1 MRRAVRILLLAAVF
15 AVLMTTSALASDWDE
30 LGSQF
35 ELDKV
40 QEAVPESAEELMED
54 VEILPG
60 TDFGSALESILRS
73 GIAKLGT
80 SVKGAMK
87 SAVLILMAAVIC
99 GAVGVIYS
107 PAGGFDVLRLAGVLA
122 VAAIAAGDI
131 SACVGLGRSM
141 ITELSDF
148 SKVLLPTLTA
158 TSAVS
163 GAVTSAAAK
172 YAAAA
177 LFMDVLITCVEN
189 ILLPLIYAY
198 IAAVI
203 AECAIGGE
211 GLSGAAS
218 FLKWLA
224 TSLLTVIVLAFV
236 VYLSVSGLVSGSADA
251 ATVRVAKTAIS
262 TALPVVGSIVSDA
275 ASTVLLGASVI
286 KSTVGAFGVLAVA
299 AVCLVPVLRLACH
312 YLLYKGAA
320 KLSAAISGGA
330 LAKAAGGISGA
341 FGMVMGAMG
350 ACAMMLFFSII
361 SFVQAVN

>member
-1 MRRAVRILLLAAVF
+1 MRRTVRIVILCAVF
-15 AVLMTTSALASDWDE
+15 AALLSGSALADE
-30 LGSQF
+30 NAVFDEEKLR
-35 ELDKV
+35 
-40 QEAVPESAEELMED
+40 EAVPESARELMED
-54 VEILPG
+54 IEPSAD
-60 TDFGSALESILRS
+60 TDFGGALENIVRSAAAQVGSSIS
-73 GIAKLGT
+73 GVL
-80 SVKGAMK
+80 K
-87 SAVLILMAAVIC
+87 SAVLILSAAVIC
-99 GAVGVIYS
+99 GVVGVLYS
-107 PAGGFDVLRLAGVLA
+107 PSGGIDALRLAGVLA

-131 SACVGLGRSM
+131 STCVGLGRSM
-141 ITELSDF
+141 ITELSEF

-158 TSAVS
+158 TAAVS
-163 GAVTSAAAK
+163 GAVSSAAAK

-177 LFMDVLITCVEN
+177 LFMDVLISCVEN

-218 FLKWLA
+218 FLKWLT
-224 TSLLTVIVLAFV
+224 TSLLTLIVLAFV
-236 VYLSVSGLVSGSADA
+236 VYLSVSGLVTGAADA

-262 TALPVVGSIVSDA
+262 TTLPVVGGIISDA

-286 KSTVGAFGVLAVA
+286 KSSVGAFGMLAVA

-320 KLSAAISGGA
+320 KLSSAIAGGTFA
-330 LAKAAGGISGA
+330 GAAGGISGA

-350 ACAMMLFFSII
+350 ACTMMMFFSII

>member
-1 MRRAVRILLLAAVF
+1 MRRAVSVVLLAL
-15 AVLMTTSALASDWDE
+15 VLLFGTGQTASAADME
-30 LGSQF
+30 QQF
-35 ELDKV
+35 DTRQVE
-40 QEAVPESAEELMED
+40 QAVPESAAELMED
-54 VEILPG
+54 VELSPG
-60 TDFGSALESILRS
+60 TDFGGALEKIMKKAAEQA
-73 GIAKLGT
+73 GGAI
-80 SVKGAMK
+80 KGAVR

-99 GAVGVIYS
+99 GVAGVIYS
-107 PAGGFDVLRLAGVLA
+107 PGGGTDVLRLAGVLA
-122 VAAIAAGDI
+122 VAAISAGDI

-141 ITELSDF
+141 ISELSGF

-158 TSAVS
+158 TAAVS

-177 LFMDVLITCVEN
+177 LFMDVLISCVEN
-189 ILLPLIYAY
+189 LLIPLIYAY

-218 FLKWLA
+218 FLKWLT
-224 TSLLTVIVLAFV
+224 TSLLTTIVLAFV

-262 TALPVVGSIVSDA
+262 TALPVVGGIVSDA

-286 KSTVGAFGVLAVA
+286 KSSVGAFGMVAVA
-299 AVCLVPVLRLACH
+299 AVCIVPVLRLAAH
-312 YLLYKGAA
+312 YLMYKGAA
-320 KLSAAISGGA
+320 KLSAAIYGGA
-330 LAKAAGGISGA
+330 MAKAAGGIGAA

-350 ACAMMLFFSII
+350 ACTIMLFLSII

>member
-1 MRRAVRILLLAAVF
+1 MRKVIRVLMAAVVFALLLSTAAY
-15 AVLMTTSALASDWDE
+15 AEEWDE
-30 LGSQF
+30 LVGF
-35 ELDKV
+35 EKEKL
-40 QEAVPESAEELMED
+40 QQAVPKSAEELMED
-54 VEILPG
+54 VELSPD
-60 TDFGSALESILRS
+60 TDFSAALENIWRAAL
-73 GIAKLGT
+73 KQLGG
-80 SVKGAMK
+80 SFKSAMK
-87 SAVLILMAAVIC
+87 SAVLILMAAMIC
-99 GAVGVIYS
+99 GVVGVLYS
-107 PAGGFDVLRLAGVLA
+107 ASGGVDIVRLAGVLA

-131 SACVGLGRSM
+131 GVCVGLGRSM
-141 ITELSDF
+141 IAEVNDF
-148 SKVLLPTLTA
+148 SKVLLPSLTA
-158 TSAVS
+158 AAAVS
-163 GAVTSAAAK
+163 GAVTSAGAK

-189 ILLPLIYAY
+189 VLLPLVYAY

-211 GLSGAAS
+211 GLAGAAS

-224 TSLLTVIVLAFV
+224 NSLLTVIVLAFV

-262 TALPVVGSIVSDA
+262 TALPVVGGIVSDA

-286 KSTVGAFGVLAVA
+286 KSTVGVFGMLVVA
-299 AVCLVPVLRLACH
+299 AACLVPVLRLACH

-341 FGMVMGAMG
+341 FGMVMGTMG
-350 ACAMMLFFSII
+350 ACAMMMFFSII

>member
-1 MRRAVRILLLAAVF
+1 MRRAVRILMLAVMC
-15 AVLMTTSALASDWDE
+15 AVLLTTTAFGSEWDQ
-30 LGSQF
+30 LGSRF

-40 QEAVPESAEELMED
+40 QEAVPDSADELMDD
-54 VEILPG
+54 VELSPG
-60 TDFGSALESILRS
+60 TDFGGALESIFRAALAQLKD
-73 GIAKLGT
+73 GAEE
-80 SVKGAMK
+80 AMK

-99 GAVGVIYS
+99 AVVSVVYS

-131 SACVGLGRSM
+131 STCVGLGRSM
-141 ITELSDF
+141 ITQLSDF

-158 TSAVS
+158 TAAVS
-163 GAVTSAAAK
+163 GAVSSAAAK

-236 VYLSVSGLVSGSADA
+236 VYLSVSGLVAGSADA

-262 TALPVVGSIVSDA
+262 TTLPVVGGIVSDA

-286 KSTVGAFGVLAVA
+286 KSTVGAFGMLAVA

-330 LAKAAGGISGA
+330 LAKAASGISGA

-350 ACAMMLFFSII
+350 ASTMMLFFAII

>member
-1 MRRAVRILLLAAVF
+1 MRRAACILLLSAVF
-15 AVLMTTSALASDWDE
+15 SMFFTVTAFADEWDE
-30 LGSQF
+30 YGEKF
-35 ELDKV
+35 DTEKV
-40 QEAVPESAEELMED
+40 EQALPDSAEELMEG
-54 VEILPG
+54 VELSPTEDFSGAFEKILRRALELVI
-60 TDFGSALESILRS
+60 GSAKS
-73 GIAKLGT
+73 A
-80 SVKGAMK
+80 VK
-87 SAVLILMAAVIC
+87 SAVLIITAAVIC
-99 GAVGVIYS
+99 GIAGVLYT
-107 PAGGFDVLRLAGVLA
+107 PAGGLDVLRLAGVLA
-122 VAAIAAGDI
+122 VAAISAGDI

-148 SKVLLPTLTA
+148 SKVLLPSLTA
-158 TSAVS
+158 TAAVS
-163 GAVTSAAAK
+163 GAMTSAAAK

-177 LFMDVLITCVEN
+177 LFMDILITCVEN
-189 ILLPLIYAY
+189 LLIPLIYAY

-211 GLSGAAS
+211 GLAGAAS

-224 TSLLTVIVLAFV
+224 TSLLTLIVLAFV

-286 KSTVGAFGVLAVA
+286 KSTVGAFGMLAVA
-299 AVCLVPVLRLACH
+299 AVCLVPVMKLACH
-312 YLLYKGAA
+312 YLLYKGAS

-330 LAKAAGGISGA
+330 LAKAAGSISAA

-361 SFVQAVN
+361 SFVQAVS